1 MIQML
6 IVNMTVMKKYF
17 IEYIYIMDNYF
28 IYTLF
33 VGIFFTYVILPPPS
47 VLYKYNDD
55 KCYKLMN
62 EEVACKK

>member
-1 MIQML
+1 
-6 IVNMTVMKKYF
+6 MKKYF